1 MESATS
7 HAFPISNNLYSVA
20 LQTPTWS
27 AYIRQ
32 FWTTTPYSDNTTI
45 DYHCFLSPHTSDGTS
60 TRNAYNCALSTSTR
74 EEIPARTEGA
84 GALYTLT
91 GDNLPAR
98 TDALQPPTHQS
109 SYSGFL
115 QPSTT
120 RDVVSAG
127 TALSTHS
134 PRTTY
139 QPKLHEQALLNH
151 PPTSHHTPTSY
162 NQRPPD
168 TLYHLERNDPAPS
181 PHSPRTT
188 DQRLGL
194 HEQTPLNHTPINHL
208 TPASYDHRPPE
219 TLYQLERN
227 DAAPSPQSPTSKYQP
242 ELLARISRSIE
253 NAISNSSF
261 GHRLDRMNR
270 SMEEYIRKCNL
281 ELPN

>member
-1 MESATS
+1 MITQPLTITASS
-7 HAFPISNNLYSVA
+7 RH
-20 LQTPTWS
+20 TPVTVH
-27 AYIRQ
+27 Q
-32 FWTTTPYSDNTTI
+32 LEMPTTAPCQHPPEKKYQQE
-45 DYHCFLSPHTSDGTS
+45 PK
-60 TRNAYNCALSTSTR
+60 
-74 EEIPARTEGA
+74 EPA
-84 GALYTLT
+84 
-91 GDNLPAR
+91 
-98 TDALQPPTHQS
+98 
-109 SYSGFL
+109 
-115 QPSTT
+115 PSTHSLET
-120 RDVVSAG
+120 TYLPELMPFNHQPINHHTPASYNHRPPETLYQLERNDP
-127 TALSTHS
+127 ALSTHS

-194 HEQTPLNHTPINHL
+194 HEQTPLNHTPINHP

-227 DAAPSPQSPTSKYQP
+227 DAAPSPQSPTSKYTP
-242 ELLARISRSIE
+242 ELLARISSSIE

-261 GHRLDRMNR
+261 GHRLDQMNR